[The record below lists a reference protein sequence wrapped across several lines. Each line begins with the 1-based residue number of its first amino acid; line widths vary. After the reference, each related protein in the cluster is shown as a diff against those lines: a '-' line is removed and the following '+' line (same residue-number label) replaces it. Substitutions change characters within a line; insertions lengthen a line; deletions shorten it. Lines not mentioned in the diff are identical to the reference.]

1 MNFTLADVAA
11 AAGAKV
17 PAGAADVD
25 LSGVAVD
32 SRAARPGVLFVALK
46 GERADGH
53 DFAADAVFRGARA
66 VLSQRIP
73 SPLPEGCPVVAV
85 PDPLAAMTA
94 LAVTLKDRAGFRL
107 AAVTGSSGKTTT
119 KEFTAAILSRRFT
132 VERTPGNQNSAIGF
146 PMSVVNLPR
155 VPDWM
160 VGEMGMSAKGE
171 LSRLSRAFRPDVASI
186 TNVAPAHLA
195 SFNSIDEVGE
205 AKAEILEGL
214 RPSGTFVANADDSRV
229 AAIAGR
235 WPGRV
240 VRFGRLAKGAD
251 VIADRFE
258 RGEAETRFRLRT
270 SSDETAVVLPL
281 PGTHQAVNFLAASA
295 IALAAGASL
304 VDCAAAAP
312 ALSPSPHRGEFRR
325 HASGA
330 LLYDDSYN
338 ANPASL
344 RAALD
349 TLADFAATRRIAV
362 LGDMRELGE
371 DEDVWHRELGKYAAE
386 RVDRLICVGELAR
399 WYGEGA
405 VASGFARAAIDSVDS
420 PEEAAKLL
428 EKNLREGDVVLIKG
442 SRAVGLDRAVELLAV
457 KSERGTRNAER
468 GKAGEA

>member
-11 AAGAKV
+11 AAGVSV
-17 PAGAADVD
+17 PSGASDLD

-32 SRAARPGVLFVALK
+32 SRAARPGVLFVAIK
-46 GERADGH
+46 GARVDGH
-53 DFAADAVFRGARA
+53 DFAADAISRGARA
-66 VLSQRIP
+66 VLAARAP
-73 SPLPEGCPVVAV
+73 APLPEGCPVIEVQ
-85 PDPLAAMTA
+85 DPAAALTA

-107 AAVTGSSGKTTT
+107 AAITGSSGKTTT

-146 PMSVVNLPR
+146 PMSIANLPR

-171 LSRLSRAFRPDVASI
+171 LSRLSRAFRPDIAAI

-195 SFNSIDEVGE
+195 SFESIDEVAQ

-214 RPSGTFVANADDSRV
+214 NPSGTFVANADDSRV
-229 AAIAGR
+229 SAIAKR

-240 VRFGRLAKGAD
+240 MRFGRFAKTAEVSAD
-251 VIADRFE
+251 HFE
-258 RGEAETRFRLRT
+258 RAEAETRFRLRT
-270 SSDETAVVLPL
+270 PGGEAAVVLPL

-295 IALAAGASL
+295 VAIAAGATAS
-304 VDCAAAAP
+304 DCADAAP
-312 ALSPSPHRGEFRR
+312 GLGPSPHRGEFRR
-325 HASGA
+325 HGSGA

-349 TLADFAATRRIAV
+349 TLAGFAATRRIAV

-371 DEDVWHRELGKYAAE
+371 DEDIWHRELGKYAAE
-386 RVDRLICVGELAR
+386 RVDRLVCVGELAR
-399 WYGEGA
+399 YYGAEAVEGGFPRSA
-405 VASGFARAAIDSVDS
+405 VEYVGS
-420 PEEAAKLL
+420 PEEVARLL
-428 EKNLREGDVVLIKG
+428 DGTLSEGDVVLFKG
-442 SRAVGLDRAVELLAV
+442 SRAVGLDRAVELLTT
-457 KSERGTRNAER
+457 TRIEGSR
-468 GKAGEA
+468 

>member
-1 MNFTLADVAA
+1 MRFTLADVAV

-17 PAGAADVD
+17 PSGAADVD

-32 SRAARPGVLFVALK
+32 SRAVRPGVLFVAMK
-46 GERADGH
+46 GARADGH
-53 DFAADAVFRGARA
+53 DFAGDAVFRGARA
-66 VLSQRIP
+66 VLSERVP

-85 PDPLAAMTA
+85 SDPLAALTS
-94 LAVTLKDRAGFRL
+94 LAVTLRDRAGFRL

-132 VERTPGNQNSAIGF
+132 VEKTPGNQNSAIGF

-171 LSRLSRAFRPDVASI
+171 LSRLSRAFRPDVAAI

-195 SFNSIDEVGE
+195 SFGSIDDVAR

-214 RPSGTFVANADDSRV
+214 QPSGTFVANADDSRV
-229 AAIAGR
+229 SAIAKR

-240 VRFGRLAKGAD
+240 LRFGSFAKTAD
-251 VIADRFE
+251 VVADRFE
-258 RGEAETRFRLRT
+258 RGEGGTRFRLRT
-270 SSDETAVVLPL
+270 ATEETAVALPL
-281 PGTHQAVNFLAASA
+281 PGMHQAVNFLAASA
-295 IALAAGASL
+295 ISLAAGASAS
-304 VDCAAAAP
+304 DCAAAAP
-312 ALSPSPHRGEFRR
+312 GLGPSPHRGEFRR
-325 HASGA
+325 HSSGA

-349 TLADFAATRRIAV
+349 TLAEFAATRRIAV
-362 LGDMRELGE
+362 LGDMRELGD
-371 DEDVWHRELGKYAAE
+371 DEDVWHRELGKYASE

-399 WYGEGA
+399 WFG
-405 VASGFARAAIDSVDS
+405 
-420 PEEAAKLL
+420 EEAADTGFPKSAIDCVATAEEAALL
-428 EKNLREGDVVLIKG
+428 LDATLREGDVVLIKG
-442 SRAVGLDRAVELLAV
+442 SRAVGLDRAVEMLSA
-457 KSERGTRNAER
+457 R
-468 GKAGEA
+468 EA